1 MKKSFL
7 SLMCFLLIGCFGLP
21 SAFTDS
27 SGDKLKTAN
36 GGESITKAYE
46 YPIQPNTAEWS
57 NFKSTA
63 EKVEASQI
71 PAAILNKLTTSAL
84 VETVLNSPLMASMY
98 AFNTRQQ
105 GFNTVYGAFNGLQEL
120 AKRDDAIFELEQYK
134 NNLQLFDRT
143 DSKAIVHN
151 LYIDTLI
158 EAFSSEGVVTPLYT
172 SDTGKL
178 SLLRL
183 LR

>member
-7 SLMCFLLIGCFGLP
+7 SLLCFLVICCLGLP

-27 SGDKLKTAN
+27 SGDKLQADN
-36 GGESITKAYE
+36 GGESIAV
-46 YPIQPNTAEWS
+46 
-57 NFKSTA
+57 
-63 EKVEASQI
+63 KVEASQI
-71 PAAILNKLTTSAL
+71 PADILNILTTSAL
-84 VETVLNSPLMASMY
+84 VETVLNFPLMVNMY

-105 GFNTVYGAFNGLQEL
+105 GYNAVYGAFNGLQEL

-134 NNLQLFDRT
+134 TKLQLSDST
-143 DSKAIVHN
+143 DSKAIVQN

-158 EAFSSEGVVTPLYT
+158 EAFSSEGVVAAPLYT
-172 SDTGKL
+172 SDSGEL
-178 SLLRL
+178 SLLRP